1 MDFRFKWSLFYLGG
15 DLLCNVLENLDAYEA
30 SAIVQ
35 DNSEATFAPVIDK
48 SIALLDFNQQANAVK
63 FL

>member
-1 MDFRFKWSLFYLGG
+1 M
-15 DLLCNVLENLDAYEA
+15 LCNVLENLDAYED